1 MTYEKFVLINLIHKS
16 VLEHQNSKECLR
28 LCSPAVSGLRENT
41 EKGSGVP
48 WLRWLPGGLW
58 DGH

>member
-16 VLEHQNSKECLR
+16 VLEHQNSKEFLR
-28 LCSPAVSGLRENT
+28 PCSPAVSGLRENT
-41 EKGSGVP
+41 GKGSSVL